1 MTLTRCLGA
10 RTAALV
16 SCLALATTP
25 LVLTGC
31 GGGGDS
37 PSGPDGVASVALNA
51 PSLTMLVGRSEQLAA
66 TARDAQGNT
75 IAGAPAAS
83 WKTSNSAVATV
94 TATGL
99 VTAVGNGSASITATI
114 SGKAASAAVTV
125 APAPTSVTVNM
136 PGTSFTPFHAT
147 LKVGGTV
154 SYVFPSLAHNVIFDR
169 IAGAPADIPGQVA
182 SQTVNR
188 TFNTVSLY
196 KYVCS
201 LHPGMEGEVDVV
213 Q

>member
-1 MTLTRCLGA
+1 MWNRRLWGRA
-10 RTAALV
+10 AALA
-16 SCLALATTP
+16 SSLALTTAP

-37 PSGPDGVASVALNA
+37 PSGPGGVASVALNA
-51 PSLTMLVGRSEQLAA
+51 PSLTMLAGSTEQLTA
-66 TARDAQGNT
+66 TAKDAQGST

-83 WKTSNSAVATV
+83 WKTSNTGVATV
-94 TATGL
+94 TASGL
-99 VTAVGNGSASITATI
+99 VTAVGNGSATITATI
-114 SGKAASAAVTV
+114 SGKSASAVVTV
-125 APAPTSVTVNM
+125 APAPSAVTVNM

-154 SYVFPSLAHNVIFDR
+154 SYVFPSLAHNVIFDK

>member
-1 MTLTRCLGA
+1 MMLNCRLGA
-10 RTAALV
+10 RTATLAAL
-16 SCLALATTP
+16 LALATVP
-25 LVLTGC
+25 LMLTAC

-37 PSGPDGVASVALNA
+37 PSGPGGVASVALNA
-51 PSLTMLVGRSEQLAA
+51 PSLTMLVGRTEQLTA
-66 TARDAQGNT
+66 TAKDAQGST

-83 WKTSNSAVATV
+83 WKTSNAAVATV
-94 TATGL
+94 TAGGL

-114 SGKAASAAVTV
+114 SGKSASAAVTV
-125 APAPTSVTVNM
+125 SPAPTSVTVNM

-154 SYVFPSLAHNVIFDR
+154 SYVFPSLAHNVIFDK
-169 IAGAPADIPGQVA
+169 IAGVPADIPGQV
-182 SQTVNR
+182 SNQTVNR

-213 Q
+213 P